1 MKNKIVFFPVKTV
14 FRFHLNSKVDAWWT
28 VGKYIFSRKREYRML
43 TSYSYVRF
51 PLSKLTGEKIQ
62 SPNFTQNHL
71 WKTNWKIKRSYF
83 FTILPRFIVF
93 FLSFNIKN
101 YLHIQNKINLV
112 FAKITAVFKT
122 TSIRRFDGFKGF
134 NEKYCGI
141 QTLNFIHKPHFI
153 NYFHFLFNPAAVIRM
168 LDTFTLIIF
177 N

>member
-83 FTILPRFIVF
+83 FYNFATIYCF

-112 FAKITAVFKT
+112 FCQNYCRFQNVKYSTIWRLQRFQWKVLWHTNIEFYTQT
-122 TSIRRFDGFKGF
+122 TFYK
-134 NEKYCGI
+134 
-141 QTLNFIHKPHFI
+141 
-153 NYFHFLFNPAAVIRM
+153 LFSLP
-168 LDTFTLIIF
+168 F
-177 N
+177 